1 MKIDVLKHQRRFDS
15 IKSINYGI
23 QTFGMRNDYPQTIL
37 EILAASITGSLCV
50 KRYYEFL
57 FGRGFNDDLKDI
69 ICNKRNETFND
80 ILLKTAKDYAT
91 FGGFAILVNYNAN
104 FRISSIY
111 SVPFE
116 NVRLD
121 LPNKNGNVEAYAI
134 HDDWGKINTRIKQF
148 SADDIIRV
156 AAFNPN
162 PEIIGNQVKVAGG
175 FSKYTGQLFYYS
187 NNGRNAYPLPIYDSA
202 VTDMCTEEG
211 ISNITYRNARCNFL
225 PSGMLI
231 DICKKDQSEDEVNST
246 EESILQYQGDTNA
259 VKMIY
264 AQVES
269 KDEIPQFVEFKTQN
283 YDKEYTESR
292 ASVKDNIGRSF
303 NQPPILR
310 AENVNTGFS
319 TTEMLS
325 AYNYYNSVTT
335 PDRFVL
341 SRCFEEILKHWYVL
355 FNEVDTEIKPL
366 VYDVNLTKAEKMKDV
381 LPQFLQIITD
391 EKTTLIQKRAI
402 LRTMFDFTDDE
413 INSILPI

>member
-1 MKIDVLKHQRRFDS
+1 
-15 IKSINYGI
+15 
-23 QTFGMRNDYPQTIL
+23 
-37 EILAASITGSLCV
+37 
-50 KRYYEFL
+50 
-57 FGRGFNDDLKDI
+57 
-69 ICNKRNETFND
+69 
-80 ILLKTAKDYAT
+80 
-91 FGGFAILVNYNAN
+91 
-104 FRISSIY
+104 
-111 SVPFE
+111 
-116 NVRLD
+116 
-121 LPNKNGNVEAYAI
+121 
-134 HDDWGKINTRIKQF
+134 
-148 SADDIIRV
+148 
-156 AAFNPN
+156 
-162 PEIIGNQVKVAGG
+162 
-175 FSKYTGQLFYYS
+175 
-187 NNGRNAYPLPIYDSA
+187 
-202 VTDMCTEEG
+202 
-211 ISNITYRNARCNFL
+211 
-225 PSGMLI
+225 
-231 DICKKDQSEDEVNST
+231 
-246 EESILQYQGDTNA
+246 
-259 VKMIY
+259 MIY

-335 PDRFVL
+335 TDRFVL
-341 SRCFEEILKHWYVL
+341 SRCFDEILKHWYVL
-355 FNEVDTEIKPL
+355 FNQVDTEIKPL